1 MSTPAVCM
9 SNKNGANSAAPILCA
24 RPLARP
30 LAHTAEQRFMWT
42 HDRPFLGAAPLAHAS
57 DRGLGRALFASTQ
70 CPCSSAHPA
79 ADGTVMTT

>member
-42 HDRPFLGAAPLAHAS
+42 HDRPFLDAAPLAPTPVIGDS
-57 DRGLGRALFASTQ
+57 RPLCVRARPLTLLPTAR
-70 CPCSSAHPA
+70 
-79 ADGTVMTT
+79 

>member
-42 HDRPFLGAAPLAHAS
+42 HDRPFLDVAPLAPTPVIGDWGVLFS
-57 DRGLGRALFASTQ
+57 RPLSVRARPLTLLPTAR
-70 CPCSSAHPA
+70 
-79 ADGTVMTT
+79 